1 MSLVIKPS
9 ETFGSAAEAAAPTR
23 PNRTRSRLIRDRLI
37 VVFVILALWE
47 IAGRYFIDP
56 IWLSRPGLVIERLY
70 AMTLSGEALK
80 HLERTS
86 AEAALGLV
94 LALLVG
100 IPLGLAMAR
109 FKYAASVAEPFIM
122 GLYSLPRVALAPL
135 FIIWFGIDLF
145 SKVMMAFSMVLFV
158 FMLNV
163 HEGLKTI
170 DRDLIDLF
178 KTMRAP
184 RTYVTR
190 KVLLP
195 WLVPWIVAA
204 LRIGIGLSLIGAV
217 VGELIGASS
226 GLGWYIERAA
236 GRLDTTGV
244 FTGLALL
251 SIISVAGNLVVT
263 RLEKHFSSWRP
274 S

>member
-1 MSLVIKPS
+1 MSLVKTS
-9 ETFGSAAEAAAPTR
+9 DALGSVEETAAPAR
-23 PNRTRSRLIRDRLI
+23 SLWTRSKLVRDRLI
-37 VVFVILALWE
+37 VVFVVLALWE
-47 IAGRYFIDP
+47 IAGRYFFDP

-86 AEAALGLV
+86 TEAALGLV
-94 LALLVG
+94 LAFLVG

-109 FKYAASVAEPFIM
+109 FKYATSVAEPFIM

-145 SKVMMAFSMVLFV
+145 SKVMMAFSMVLFI

-184 RTYVTR
+184 RAYVTR

-195 WLVPWIVAA
+195 WIVPWIVAA
-204 LRIGIGLSLIGAV
+204 LRIGVGLSLIGAV
-217 VGELIGASS
+217 VGELIGASA

-244 FTGLALL
+244 FTGLTLL
-251 SIISVAGNLVVT
+251 SIIAVTGNLAVT

>member
-1 MSLVIKPS
+1 MSLVIDPS
-9 ETFGSAAEAAAPTR
+9 DTSGSTEAAPAPAR
-23 PNRTRSRLIRDRLI
+23 PVRTQSRLIRDRLI
-37 VVFVILALWE
+37 VVVAVLALWE
-47 IAGRYFIDP
+47 IAGRTFIDP
-56 IWLSRPGLVIERLY
+56 LWLSRPGLVIERLY
-70 AMTLSGEALK
+70 AMALSGEALK
-80 HLERTS
+80 HLGRTS
-86 AEAALGLV
+86 AEAALGLA
-94 LALLVG
+94 LAFLVG

-109 FKYAASVAEPFIM
+109 FKYATSVAEPFIM
-122 GLYSLPRVALAPL
+122 VLYSLPRVALAPL

-145 SKVMMAFSMVLFV
+145 SKVMMAFSMVLFI

-204 LRIGIGLSLIGAV
+204 LRIGVGLSLIGAV

-226 GLGWYIERAA
+226 GLGWYIERAG

-244 FTGLALL
+244 FTGLTLL
-251 SIISVAGNLVVT
+251 SIIAVTGNLLVT
-263 RLEKHFSSWRP
+263 RLEKHFSSWKP